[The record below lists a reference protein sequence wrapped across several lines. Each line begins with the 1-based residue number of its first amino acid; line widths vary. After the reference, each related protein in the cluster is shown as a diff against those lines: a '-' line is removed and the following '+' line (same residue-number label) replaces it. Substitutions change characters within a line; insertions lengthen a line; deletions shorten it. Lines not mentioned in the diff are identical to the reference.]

1 MAHFLELHIKHSGE
15 PIYISTNSIAYVEKS
30 NGCAFV
36 YFIHQG
42 IASTS
47 DAHGLSSISSYC
59 QKIEVSESYSLIKML
74 IEE

>member
-15 PIYISTNSIAYVEKS
+15 PIYNNTNSIAYVEKS
-30 NGCAFV
+30 NGCVFV
-36 YFIHQG
+36 YFMHHG
-42 IASTS
+42 ITSTS
-47 DAHGLSSISSYC
+47 NAHVLSSYC